1 LKYTKILIS
10 YNSFIESACSHITKE
25 RTMLISIESST
36 YDLHDLD
43 FEFQY
48 FKLCLLDRKFNI

>member
-1 LKYTKILIS
+1 
-10 YNSFIESACSHITKE
+10 
-25 RTMLISIESST
+25 MLISIESST

-48 FKLCLLDRKFNI
+48 FKLCLLDRKFNIWFVKW